1 MTCWV
6 PARAGAALV
15 GLCLLLGACGDGDFR
30 DDAQDVA
37 EATDDAVPQS
47 EPDEDDDGDEAA
59 PGGDGDEDGEDGA
72 VGPGDQVVTLET
84 VRATDGTWA
93 ILDAGTVTFRVVDDG
108 LELLD
113 VSPAA
118 GWDASVEDDS
128 DRKLTVEL
136 STERRT
142 YELRA
147 ERRGRDLRIV
157 VTLDVDGAEPGPFTI
172 GGAGTLRL
180 DVDGDDLRA
189 ELDVTEGW
197 TVRKEDH
204 DDDEVEVELRSE
216 DLRWRVAAEVDDG
229 RIDIEADLRVEGRID
244 S

>member
-1 MTCWV
+1 MTSWV
-6 PARAGAALV
+6 PARAGAALA

-37 EATDDAVPQS
+37 EATDDAVPEHEPEL
-47 EPDEDDDGDEAA
+47 EPDESDEADDAGAEPEGGDDG
-59 PGGDGDEDGEDGA
+59 
-72 VGPGDQVVTLET
+72 GPGDEVVTLET
-84 VRATDGTWA
+84 ARATDGTWA

-118 GWDASVEDDS
+118 GWDASVEDES

-136 STERRT
+136 SADRRT

-147 ERRGRDLRIV
+147 ERRGRDLRIEV
-157 VTLDVDGAEPGPFTI
+157 SLDVDGAEPGPFAI

-189 ELDVTEGW
+189 ELEVIEGW
-197 TVRKEDH
+197 TVHKEDH
-204 DDDEVEVELRSE
+204 DDDEVEVELRSD

-229 RIDIEADLRVEGRID
+229 RIDITADLRVEGRVG
-244 S
+244 

>member
-1 MTCWV
+1 MTSWV
-6 PARAGAALV
+6 PARVGVALA

-37 EATDDAVPQS
+37 EATDDPVAR
-47 EPDEDDDGDEAA
+47 PDETDGTDETDDAGREPAPDG
-59 PGGDGDEDGEDGA
+59 GEDG
-72 VGPGDQVVTLET
+72 GPTDEVVTLET
-84 VRATDGTWA
+84 ARATDGTWE
-93 ILDAGTVTFRVVDDG
+93 IGDAGTVTFRVVDDR

-118 GWDASVEDDS
+118 GWDASVDDES

-136 STERRT
+136 STDQRT
-142 YELRA
+142 YELKA
-147 ERRGRDLRIV
+147 ERRGRRDLRIV
-157 VTLDVDGAEPGPFTI
+157 VALDVDGAEPGPFTI

-180 DVDGDDLRA
+180 DVDGDDLRS
-189 ELDVTEGW
+189 ELDVAEGW

-216 DLRWRVAAEVDDG
+216 DLRWRVAAELDGG

-244 S
+244 R